1 MFSNAHFITRVLIFT
16 TLLYLLLVLF
26 FSRAGIFSYYKKRAE
41 LRLAT
46 ESLEDIK
53 LESGSLKM
61 KVGLINDHS
70 INMDY
75 LNERLHIDFGLADEN
90 ELVIIVNEQK

>member
-1 MFSNAHFITRVLIFT
+1 MLGNTQFITRILIFM
-16 TLLYLLLVLF
+16 TLLYLLLVLS
-26 FSRAGIFSYYKKRAE
+26 FSRAGIVSYYKKRTE
-41 LRLAT
+41 LRLVT
-46 ESLEDIK
+46 ENLEDVR
-53 LESGSLKM
+53 LESESLKM
-61 KVGLINDHS
+61 KVGLIDDHS